1 MPNKY
6 SLKKE
11 SENNIEGKQ
20 RKQPLVLSWV
30 KRELSPGKEADVEN
44 TSKLL
49 RTESNPS

>member
-11 SENNIEGKQ
+11 SENNIEGKHG
-20 RKQPLVLSWV
+20 K
-30 KRELSPGKEADVEN
+30 LSPEKGADVAS
-44 TSKLL
+44 TWKLL